1 MLEINRGNHTRSIE
15 RGRKVFG
22 FVPAMAGLSI
32 RESQR
37 TISMTKNA
45 ALGNVLLLLGSILF
59 CLIIFLIGEFATRY
73 FNHIT
78 FFGNSKNL
86 FLPRAFGLSQGNAKN
101 IEAVSFGS
109 KVFTDQYGFR
119 IPEHQSARSKA
130 SKRKALFILGDSV
143 AFGPGLDEEKTFSG
157 MLRAEFP
164 NLEVYNSS
172 VIGYSTRDYRN
183 VVNSFPLVAKGID
196 YVFLL
201 FCLNDISNESA
212 TEIRQFIDDSRNV
225 NGSNGQ
231 STQTQSFVDI
241 LKGIE
246 FFAAMNEFLRSNSK
260 LYLLLKG
267 ILTDPQ
273 ARYWEADYRLY
284 LEANH
289 ARFSSG
295 MRELAEI
302 AAILRRDSIPFT
314 VIIAP
319 YEFQLRSPDE
329 AILLPQRKLHNY
341 FARHSIDYID
351 STPWFIKQH
360 TESRKFF
367 LTYDPMHFSGQGHEL
382 IRNIIVDRSGISSR

>member
-1 MLEINRGNHTRSIE
+1 
-15 RGRKVFG
+15 
-22 FVPAMAGLSI
+22 MA
-32 RESQR
+32 
-37 TISMTKNA
+37 KNA
-45 ALGNVLLLLGSILF
+45 ASGKVLLVLGSILF
-59 CLIIFLIGEFATRY
+59 CLTVFLIGEFTTRY
-73 FNHIT
+73 FSNIT

-86 FLPRAFGLSQGNAKN
+86 FLPKAFGLSLGNAKN

-119 IPEHQSARSKA
+119 IPEHQTSRSKA
-130 SKRKALFILGDSV
+130 SKQEALFILGDSV

-164 NLEVYNSS
+164 DLEVYNSS

-183 VVNSFPLVAKGID
+183 VINSFPLAAKGID
-196 YVFLL
+196 HVFLL

-212 TEIRQFIDDSRNV
+212 KEIKQFIDDSRNV
-225 NGSNGQ
+225 NRSNGQ
-231 STQTQSFVDI
+231 LTHAQSFVDI
-241 LKGIE
+241 LKGFE
-246 FFAAMNEFLRSNSK
+246 FFGAMNEFLRSNSK

-289 ARFSSG
+289 ARFLSS
-295 MRELAEI
+295 MQELADI
-302 AAILRRDSIPFT
+302 AATLRKDGIPFT

-329 AILLPQRKLHNY
+329 ATLLPQRKLQDY

-367 LTYDPMHFSGQGHEL
+367 LAYDPMHFSAQGHKL
-382 IRNIIVDRSGISSR
+382 IYNIIVDRPGLFSR